1 MKEIK
6 LRSVAIVFCFM
17 FAITFAAINNAGSAQ
32 DEKNSQGFAW
42 KDGAEIYAKICAY
55 CHEAH
60 VGPQI
65 RNRELPAEYIRAVV
79 RNGNRAMP
87 AFRPSEIDDV
97 SLVKLADF
105 ISKKDA
111 QH

>member
-1 MKEIK
+1 MKKTK
-6 LRSVAIVFCFM
+6 LGNVIFGFM
-17 FAITFAAINNAGSAQ
+17 FIIFFAANTAWSAQ
-32 DEKNSQGFAW
+32 EEKSSSGFAW

-55 CHEAH
+55 CHEAQ

-87 AFRPSEIDDV
+87 AFRSAEIDDE
-97 SLVKLADF
+97 SLAKLADF
-105 ISKKDA
+105 ISKKE
-111 QH
+111 

>member
-1 MKEIK
+1 MEKTK
-6 LRSVAIVFCFM
+6 LENWLFGFLFTIIFL
-17 FAITFAAINNAGSAQ
+17 TGNAWSAQ
-32 DEKNSQGFAW
+32 DEKNNSGFAW

-55 CHEAH
+55 CHEAQ

-65 RNRELPAEYIRAVV
+65 RNRDLSAAYIRAVV

-87 AFRPSEIDDV
+87 AFRPSEIDDE

-105 ISKKDA
+105 IANKDA
-111 QH
+111 QR

>member
-1 MKEIK
+1 MKKTK
-6 LRSVAIVFCFM
+6 LENGLFGFLFTAI
-17 FAITFAAINNAGSAQ
+17 FAASNAWSAP
-32 DEKNSQGFAW
+32 DEKTTPGFAW

-65 RNRELPAEYIRAVV
+65 RNRELPTAYIRAVV
-79 RNGNRAMP
+79 RNGSRAMP
-87 AFRPSEIDDV
+87 AFRPSEIDDE

-105 ISKKDA
+105 ISKKEA
-111 QH
+111 QR